1 MGIALQL
8 AHEFDEGVRSR
19 GQVYFVENRVDLAV
33 SSTDDAVIGKVRGTV
48 KYRVK
53 LRLKGSRLI
62 SSCSCP
68 FFGEE
73 GSPCK
78 HIWATMLAADAHGFF
93 SGARQRNIQLVTD
106 IQGRDGIAKPHISQ
120 PYREPTTSGPIETTA
135 HSAPYRPQEPEGHGI
150 DPDTILQR
158 HWDGLESTA
167 PPPVPHR
174 PESYQYAPPRP
185 QADYR
190 FPQKRY
196 DQPPPR
202 GRSQQQP
209 PAGFYPQQ
217 MPPGQGR
224 GPQRSP
230 SPYGGY
236 PPSAPPRGGPGQYPG
251 QSRPPQRQGQRYVPA
266 PQQVVREMTAPWEN
280 REVFIERI
288 VPRAP
293 ERPPVQAQQP
303 PKSTDY
309 PAPEQ
314 PWAPKDSGPQNYQ
327 GGNAN
332 FSPQRR
338 QRPPAPGSIQ
348 GRAPATFGPGPGT
361 RLPNTRELNH
371 RAAGPANGRR
381 SPFLPG
387 LGPQSLTS
395 RRAPDQSTKA
405 RAAANAAHAAMTR
418 SQSEPKRPGLY
429 FIIDAA
435 PMLANGH
442 VVIELGRRRR
452 RLDTPPNA
460 PGAANPDRGIISTWK
475 PSHVAYVD
483 FLKLAAPE
491 DLELLDLLA
500 AAAEPPSSANIDKDV
515 DLRARRA
522 AQATKR
528 MIPRGHVQH
537 RFTLQPET
545 TAGVVERLVR
555 SGRCRIRRSETAT
568 EAPPIL
574 RWDDGEAWKFG
585 LEIKSDP
592 SGKRWTW
599 RGALR
604 RNDQKMD
611 LAEPLAIL
619 PGLVFSGIGKLA
631 RFDDCGVLNWVR
643 KMRSDKEIQIS
654 DIEQD
659 EMLAKILESSKL
671 SIDQLT
677 DSTSWSELTQR
688 PTPCL
693 LLRTPRQSWGHDRL
707 VGEMYFDYGGTR
719 VPLSQSGA
727 MTVESQKLRII
738 HRDQEAEAD
747 ATRLLWELGFRP
759 NSDIIADPGSLEL
772 PPKKLNQVTKDLVT
786 FGWYVEA
793 EGKRYRPA
801 SEFNLAVS
809 THIDW
814 FELGGAISFGGQM
827 VPLPSLLKAANKGDS
842 TITLP
847 DGSVGVLPEDWL
859 RKYGFLT
866 GLGKSDGDVLRFTKN
881 QAALLDSMLATQP
894 EITFD
899 DGFSTVRKSL
909 DSFQGIKP
917 IDPTTMFKGELRPYQ
932 KEGLGWLNYL
942 EEFEFGGVL
951 ADDMG
956 LGKTVQVLAQLARW
970 RDTGKRTGPSLIVVP
985 RSLVFNW
992 VQEAARFAPDLRVL
1006 DYTGPN
1012 RQLLVS
1018 KFRKYDLIVTTYG
1031 TLRSDIVELSKVEFD
1046 YVILDEAQAIK
1057 NSDSLAAKAARI
1069 LKGKHRLAM
1078 SGTPIENHLGELWSL
1093 FEFINPGMLGSA
1105 ALFKRTATAA
1115 SGADPIARQA
1125 LAKSLRPFILRR
1137 TKKQVVQDLPE
1148 KTEQVLYCDLEPE
1161 QRAYY
1166 DQLREHYRH
1175 ALLKNEASAI
1185 SGGKF
1190 TTNKIEVLD
1199 ALLRLRQAACHPGLI
1214 DTDKRIES
1222 SAKLDVLM
1230 PHLEEVIDE
1239 GHKVLVFSQFTSFL
1253 SIVKERLDQAK
1264 IPYEYLDGRTRDRE
1278 ARVESFQSNPK
1289 IPVFLISLKAGGLG
1303 LNLTA
1308 AEYVYL
1314 LDPWWNPAVEA
1325 QAIDRSHR
1333 IGQTQNVFAYRLIAR
1348 DTVEQK
1354 IVDLQAHKRDL
1365 AEAILGGDNRV
1376 IQSLTREDLEY
1387 LLS

>member
-19 GQVYFVENRVDLAV
+19 GQSYFVENRVDFAEN
-33 SSTDDAVIGKVRGTV
+33 STDDAVIGRVRGTV
-48 KYRVK
+48 NYRVK
-53 LRLKGSRLI
+53 LRLKGSRLVA
-62 SSCSCP
+62 SCSCP

-78 HIWATMLAADAHGFF
+78 HMWATLLAVDAHGFLLD
-93 SGARQRNIQLVTD
+93 ARHRPVHLVTD
-106 IQGRDGIAKPHISQ
+106 TRGRDGIAKPHLPQ
-120 PYREPTTSGPIETTA
+120 PYRDP
-135 HSAPYRPQEPEGHGI
+135 APQAYRDPYAPQDSIAPPARLSPYNSRSPERQAV
-150 DPDTILQR
+150 DPNSIIQR

-174 PESYQYAPPRP
+174 PESYQYVPPSPGTPYSQPPR
-185 QADYR
+185 
-190 FPQKRY
+190 RY
-196 DQPPPR
+196 DQVPQRRPQPGPAPYPR
-202 GRSQQQP
+202 QQL
-209 PAGFYPQQ
+209 
-217 MPPGQGR
+217 PPGQGR

-230 SPYGGY
+230 SPYGAY
-236 PPSAPPRGGPGQYPG
+236 PPPPAQRSGPGRYPPG
-251 QSRPPQRQGQRYVPA
+251 QPRPAQPNRYTPL
-266 PQQVVREMTAPWEN
+266 PPQVVRELTAPWEN
-280 REVFIERI
+280 RDVYIERV
-288 VPRAP
+288 VPRTSEHPPAAP
-293 ERPPVQAQQP
+293 VIQP
-303 PKSTDY
+303 PPPRRSTAY

-314 PWAPKDSGPQNYQ
+314 PWAPVNAGPS
-327 GGNAN
+327 A
-332 FSPQRR
+332 FPPQRR
-338 QRPPAPGSIQ
+338 PRPTAAP
-348 GRAPATFGPGPGT
+348 GRAPTAYGPGPGA
-361 RLPNTRELNH
+361 RLPNTREL
-371 RAAGPANGRR
+371 RAAASPTAAGRR
-381 SPFLPG
+381 PAYPAGAYPPGYLPPAIPGRRG
-387 LGPQSLTS
+387 L
-395 RRAPDQSTKA
+395 DQSTKA
-405 RAAANAAHAAMTR
+405 RAASNAANEAMAR
-418 SQSEPKRPGLY
+418 SQAEPKRPALY
-429 FIIDAA
+429 YIIDSA
-435 PMLANGH
+435 PMLSSGQ

-452 RLDTPPNA
+452 RIDAPNA
-460 PGAANPDRGIISTWK
+460 DRGLIASWK
-475 PSHVAYVD
+475 PSQAAYLE

-500 AAAEPPSSANIDKDV
+500 AASEPAVAAVNNDL

-528 MIPRGHVQH
+528 LIPRGHIQH
-537 RFTLQPET
+537 RFTLQPES
-545 TAGVVERLVR
+545 TAGVIERLVR
-555 SGRCRIRRSETAT
+555 TGRCRIRRSESNTDD
-568 EAPPIL
+568 PPVL
-574 RWDDGEAWKFG
+574 RWDEGPPWRFG
-585 LEIKSDP
+585 LEIKSDS

-604 RNDQKMD
+604 RNDHKMD

-619 PGLVFSGIGKLA
+619 PGLVFSGIGRLA
-631 RFDDCGVLNWVR
+631 KFDDSGVIDWVR
-643 KMRSDKEIQIS
+643 KMRSDKELQLS
-654 DIEQD
+654 DVEQD
-659 EMLAKILESSKL
+659 EMLAKILEASKL

-693 LLRTPRQSWGHDRL
+693 LLRTPRQSWGSDRL

-719 VPLSQSGA
+719 IPLIQSGA
-727 MTVESQKLRII
+727 MTIESQKLRII

-772 PPKKLNQVTKDLVT
+772 PPKKLNQVTKDLVG

-801 SEFNLAVS
+801 SEFKLSVS

-827 VPLPSLLKAANKGDS
+827 VPLPSLMKAASKGDS
-842 TITLP
+842 SIILP
-847 DGSVGVLPEDWL
+847 DGTFGVLPEDWL

-866 GLGKSDGDVLRFTKN
+866 GLGKSDGDVLRFTKS

-899 DGFSTVRKSL
+899 DAFSTVRKSL
-909 DSFQGIKP
+909 ESFEGIKP
-917 IDPTTMFKGELRPYQ
+917 IEPTPMFKGELRPYQ
-932 KEGLGWLNYL
+932 KEGLGWLDYL
-942 EEFEFGGVL
+942 EEFQFGGVL

-970 RDTGKRTGPSLIVVP
+970 RETGKRKGPSLIVVP
-985 RSLVFNW
+985 KSLVFNW
-992 VQEAARFAPDLRVL
+992 VQEASRFAPELRVL

-1012 RQLLVS
+1012 RQGTLP
-1018 KFRKYDLIVTTYG
+1018 KFRKFDLIVTTYG
-1031 TLRSDIVELSKVEFD
+1031 TLRSDIVELAKIDFD

-1057 NSDSLAAKAARI
+1057 NSDSQAAKAARI

-1115 SGADPIARQA
+1115 SGADPIAREA

-1137 TKKQVVQDLPE
+1137 TKKQVVKDLPE
-1148 KTEQVLYCDLEPE
+1148 KTEQILHCDLEPD

-1166 DQLREHYRH
+1166 NQLREHYRH

-1190 TTNKIEVLD
+1190 TTNKIEVLE

-1214 DTDKRIES
+1214 DPNKRVES
-1222 SAKLDVLM
+1222 SAKLDVLL
-1230 PHLEEVIDE
+1230 PHLEEVIQE

-1253 SIVKERLDQAK
+1253 SIVKDRLDEAK

-1278 ARVESFQSNPK
+1278 ARVENFQTNPK

-1303 LNLTA
+1303 LNLTS

-1333 IGQTQNVFAYRLIAR
+1333 IGQVNHVFAYRLIAR